1 VVNSTNVDD
10 AADGCLAN
18 STWNIKELFGRYI
31 LIKEMLE
38 ENMETLQMKK
48 WEENFHIQNAIK
60 RIDQRLCNKNLQ
72 IIGFH
77 KKKLDNKSNN

>member
-1 VVNSTNVDD
+1 MPCKLHLEPSYKV
-10 AADGCLAN
+10 
-18 STWNIKELFGRYI
+18 NIKELFERYI

-48 WEENFHIQNAIK
+48 WEENFHIQNVIK
-60 RIDQRLCNKNLQ
+60 RIDHRLCNKNLQ

-77 KKKLDNKSNN
+77 KKELDNKSNK